1 MCDSSFVYVVHR
13 VENLMLW
20 RSFTRYREE
29 LAERRTHL
37 ARVVQRK
44 IWVSDAGLDDT
55 STLSVCASLRVD
67 PLASVAQTLAYVA
80 FSVDIMVGAVGDL
93 SRVELLASWG
103 FAV

>member
-1 MCDSSFVYVVHR
+1 
-13 VENLMLW
+13 MLW

-55 STLSVCASLRVD
+55 STLSVCASL

-93 SRVELLASWG
+93 SRVERLASWG